1 MSTIPI
7 LPSFRWLAAAGLAFV
22 ALISASCNSDG
33 SALAGP
39 SAAGTSHTA
48 TIVGRVN
55 GATASAAS
63 VQASS
68 SKGGI
73 RVSVVGTSISATTD
87 ASGQFTLPGVPTGSG
102 SVALRFEG
110 RGIDATLQISGLTPG
125 QTLEISVQL
134 AGNNVTLDDD
144 DDDDQGEDET
154 QFTGTIDSVGT
165 SSLVVSGRT
174 VLVDSSTEIKD
185 GGNTTTLAALVVGTQ
200 VEVEGTLQPDG
211 SVLAR
216 KIRVE
221 NNGGGGDDGEDED
234 GDGGDDDEDV
244 V

>member
-1 MSTIPI
+1 MSSITPF
-7 LPSFRWLAAAGLAFV
+7 LRWPAAAGLAFV
-22 ALISASCNSDG
+22 ALISAGCSSDG
-33 SALAGP
+33 PALAGP
-39 SAAGTSHTA
+39 SSAGASTA

-55 GATASAAS
+55 GASASAPAS
-63 VQASS
+63 VQTSS

-73 RVSVVGTSISATTD
+73 RVTVMGTSISATTD
-87 ASGQFTLPGVPTGSG
+87 ASGQFTLSGVPTGSG

-125 QTLEISVQL
+125 QTLQISVQL
-134 AGNNVTLDDD
+134 AGSNATLDD

-154 QFTGTIDSVGT
+154 QFTGTIESIAA
-165 SSLVVSGRT
+165 SSLVVSGRN

-211 SVLAR
+211 SILAR

-234 GDGGDDDEDV
+234 GDGGGDDGEDAV
-244 V
+244 